1 MCLRSLCK
9 SCEAAAFDPTVN
21 ICSRR
26 AYPTRA
32 ARRGPARLQEHT
44 PSEKGKVR
52 CSRRG
57 AANRKHYCGCSV
69 TLECF
74 VILDGLTKHWLHGR
88 RRRISGASRT
98 LKGIAGALTIES
110 LTVRFPPG
118 NGRSWEPWATAV
130 GPGAEVQINPSASG
144 RRASARGRRCAS
156 VGVAVAAMPRVDVNA
171 AAAPATRAAEKY
183 VC

>member
-69 TLECF
+69 TLEGF

-110 LTVRFPPG
+110 LTVRFPQG
-118 NGRSWEPWATAV
+118 VAALGSLGRPQRVQERKYRSIPQPA
-130 GPGAEVQINPSASG
+130 GAEPVHEDD
-144 RRASARGRRCAS
+144 
-156 VGVAVAAMPRVDVNA
+156 VAPRS
-171 AAAPATRAAEKY
+171 E
-183 VC
+183 